1 MNAIETPEMF
11 QMERVDLGVNP
22 NLVGRARG
30 TENPKAT
37 IITGNNNIEAEAS
50 TDLVVNLKA
59 GPGDAMITTTIGNL
73 IAIIITGTII
83 VVAGVWSVEVVVV
96 QIVDPA
102 VDIVLVTIIAITIA
116 VTILLL
122 EEADVLITEAD
133 IRVTTGT
140 IPGEVIVETNE
151 TGTGVIIDMT
161 IARDIGAIIDTTI
174 AIEWDPSETGTE
186 EPELHH
192 VTVAIVT
199 DREQPPVV
207 GTKRI
212 RRNRPYFPH
221 CHRKYLNIT
230 MKSLAIV
237 VLVKC

>member
-1 MNAIETPEMF
+1 M
-11 QMERVDLGVNP
+11 
-22 NLVGRARG
+22 
-30 TENPKAT
+30 
-37 IITGNNNIEAEAS
+37 
-50 TDLVVNLKA
+50 
-59 GPGDAMITTTIGNL
+59 
-73 IAIIITGTII
+73 
-83 VVAGVWSVEVVVV
+83 
-96 QIVDPA
+96 
-102 VDIVLVTIIAITIA
+102 
-116 VTILLL
+116 
-122 EEADVLITEAD
+122 ITEAD

-161 IARDIGAIIDTTI
+161 IARDIGSIIDTTARDIGAIIDTII